1 MNFEDKIKVAAYL
14 PTHNVALNETEF
26 QKGDFVEFDGNAGE
40 IEVKNTSENAIDII
54 LFGGE
59 TYTEPI
65 VAEGPF
71 VMNTKLEIGVAYRDF
86 YSGKYGEIKMNN
98 NNQF

>member
-1 MNFEDKIKVAAYL
+1 MNA
-14 PTHNVALNETEF
+14 TLNDAEF
-26 QKGDFVEFDGNAGE
+26 QAGDFIEFDRNAGE
-40 IEVKNTSENAIDII
+40 IIIENKLQEAVDII

-71 VMNTKLEIGVAYRDF
+71 IMNSRIEIAEAYRDF
-86 YSGKYGEIKMNN
+86 YSGKYGEI
-98 NNQF
+98 